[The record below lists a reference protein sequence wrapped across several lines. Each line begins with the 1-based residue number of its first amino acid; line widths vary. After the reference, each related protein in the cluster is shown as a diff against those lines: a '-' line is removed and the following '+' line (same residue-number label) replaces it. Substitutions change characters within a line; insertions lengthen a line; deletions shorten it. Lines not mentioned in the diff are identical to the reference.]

1 MVVKAIYT
9 DGTDKT
15 LTSSEYALSG
25 FSSATPGLVT
35 VTVTYNEVTEKF
47 GVAIFDKEAPE
58 TALAIRILSAPD
70 QQFYNVSEE
79 FDATGLEVEVTYST
93 GRKEV
98 LDASEYEL
106 SGFKQGVIGKYDV
119 VVTFGE
125 LQASF
130 VTQVRATTVQGVTD
144 TSIKVR

>member
-58 TALAIRILSAPD
+58 TALANSYFKCTRSTIL
-70 QQFYNVSEE
+70 
-79 FDATGLEVEVTYST
+79 
-93 GRKEV
+93 
-98 LDASEYEL
+98 
-106 SGFKQGVIGKYDV
+106 
-119 VVTFGE
+119 
-125 LQASF
+125 
-130 VTQVRATTVQGVTD
+130 
-144 TSIKVR
+144 